1 MYVSRRHTISRKWA
15 CSFSLAGG
23 MGWQRW
29 VGSKNL
35 YISFAEYCLF
45 YRALLQKRS
54 IILSI
59 LLTEVTPYDLSMA
72 YMPLSW
78 VVNWPLYRDAWLVWG
93 RCKCRCR
100 WGSFKESTNGSRPVA
115 LMRHRTLFYRALLQK
130 RPVSEV
136 DVSVDVSEVD
146 VSAHP
151 ACSFRVSLLD
161 GVYDEAAGRCF
172 LCFVNVFEYGV
183 LSLTSS
189 MDSLKL

>member
-1 MYVSRRHTISRKWA
+1 MYRNRNVLRCIAMYVSRRHTISRKWA

-93 RCKCRCR
+93 RCKR
-100 WGSFKESTNGSRPVA
+100 S
-115 LMRHRTLFYRALLQK
+115 H
-130 RPVSEV
+130 
-136 DVSVDVSEVD
+136 
-146 VSAHP
+146 
-151 ACSFRVSLLD
+151 SLLTEYHSLMVCMMRLLA
-161 GVYDEAAGRCF
+161 GVSC
-172 LCFVNVFEYGV
+172 V
-183 LSLTSS
+183 LSTCLS
-189 MDSLKL
+189 MVSCHWRLLWTP